1 MTMSP
6 CATRRQSRVFRLRW
20 DSRSNC
26 DTMIRYPAIILVILT
41 TATLVEPMPQSRVQ
55 AARPKESLA
64 IIVNRENP
72 IESLS
77 MAELRTV
84 FLGER
89 SHWANG
95 RRITLVMMEPGQP
108 ERDTLLRDVCRM
120 SESDLRRRYLQGLL
134 TGEVLVSPKTLASPV
149 GVRKFVFNVPG
160 AIGYLRPGDVD
171 DSVKIIRID
180 GHLPSDAEYPL
191 KIAERSD

>member
-1 MTMSP
+1 
-6 CATRRQSRVFRLRW
+6 
-20 DSRSNC
+20 
-26 DTMIRYPAIILVILT
+26 MIRYPAIILVMLA
-41 TATLVEPMPQSRVQ
+41 TAALVEPPQSRVE

-64 IIVNRENP
+64 IIVNRDNP
-72 IESLS
+72 IESMS
-77 MAELRTV
+77 MAELRAV

-108 ERDTLLRDVCRM
+108 ERDTLVRDVCRM
-120 SESDLRRRYLQGLL
+120 SEPDLRRRYLQGLL

-171 DSVKIIRID
+171 DSVKVIRID
-180 GHLPSDAEYPL
+180 GHLPGDAEYSL
-191 KIAERSD
+191 KIAERSER

>member
-1 MTMSP
+1 
-6 CATRRQSRVFRLRW
+6 
-20 DSRSNC
+20 
-26 DTMIRYPAIILVILT
+26 MIRCPAIIALILT
-41 TATLVEPMPQSRVQ
+41 TAALVESAPQSRVQ
-55 AARPKESLA
+55 AALPKQSLA

-72 IESLS
+72 VENMST
-77 MAELRTV
+77 AELRTV

-108 ERDTLLRDVCRM
+108 ERDTLVRDVCHM
-120 SESDLRRRYLQGLL
+120 SEPDLRRRYLQGLL

-160 AIGYLRPGDVD
+160 AIGYLRPEDVD
-171 DSVKIIRID
+171 DSVKVIRID
-180 GHLPSDAEYPL
+180 GHLPGDSEYPL
-191 KIAERSD
+191 KIADRPGS